1 MKKLSFVI
9 AAFLTM
15 FYCGGNLRAQ
25 SSSGNQLMFD
35 KESFTKSVN
44 NASDA
49 DKLAMENIRMTNT
62 RMYADFTARFK
73 GATGINISE
82 NKKAIFI
89 SCTTDGDFN
98 RITYNKKGRW
108 QHTVRTYENEKLPE
122 SVREHVEYVYPRY
135 SIFGGVVEVQV
146 GNKTAYLV
154 SIEDKKTWKRIRV
167 VDGESDVYE
176 EYKKSQ

>member
-89 SCTTDGDFN
+89 SNFGFGLQNTAACFFN
-98 RITYNKKGRW
+98 
-108 QHTVRTYENEKLPE
+108 PC
-122 SVREHVEYVYPRY
+122 
-135 SIFGGVVEVQV
+135 
-146 GNKTAYLV
+146 
-154 SIEDKKTWKRIRV
+154 
-167 VDGESDVYE
+167 
-176 EYKKSQ
+176 